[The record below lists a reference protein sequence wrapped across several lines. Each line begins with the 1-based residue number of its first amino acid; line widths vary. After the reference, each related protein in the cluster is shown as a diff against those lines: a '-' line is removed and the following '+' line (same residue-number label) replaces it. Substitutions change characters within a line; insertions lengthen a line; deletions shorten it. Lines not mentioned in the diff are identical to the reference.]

1 MGFINQCYMKKTIA
15 ALILICLLNTIVVT
29 AQNSTSA
36 CKVLTLTLNK
46 NYTGECKNGLAD
58 GQGEAVG
65 QHRYKGTFKDGKPN
79 GAGVY
84 YYDDSTYHAGFFQ
97 DGQKEGKGE
106 THYKQ
111 NGRADSILKGF
122 WSGNIFRGKNYITY
136 DFNGATMFDRY
147 EIKASP
153 QSGRTI
159 SFEISTTSG
168 SPTGVPSDFQGQ
180 PGYVLRLEDI
190 SAGDKAIIRKL
201 STVETPTRFY
211 VTYDIDSFPVRL
223 YVSMSNGN
231 NFTLNLYKAAT
242 WTVRLYV
249 NK

>member
-1 MGFINQCYMKKTIA
+1 MKKTFA
-15 ALILICLLNTIVVT
+15 SLIIIFVLHTDILT
-29 AQNSTSA
+29 AQDSA
-36 CKVLTLTLNK
+36 QTCKVLTLTLDK
-46 NYTGECKNGLAD
+46 TYTGECKNGLAH
-58 GQGEAVG
+58 GQGEAFG
-65 QHRYKGTFKDGKPN
+65 QHHYKGTFKYGRPN

-106 THYKQ
+106 THYMHK
-111 NGRADSILKGF
+111 GKADSTIKGF
-122 WSGNIFRGKNYITY
+122 WSGNTYRGKNYVTY

-147 EIKASP
+147 EIKATP
-153 QSGRTI
+153 ETGRTI

-190 SAGDKAIIRKL
+190 VAGDKAIIRKL
-201 STVETPTRFY
+201 STVETPTRFH
-211 VTYDIDSFPVRL
+211 VTYDIDSFPVKL
-223 YVSMSNGN
+223 YVTMSNGN

>member
-1 MGFINQCYMKKTIA
+1 MMQKIVT
-15 ALILICLLNTIVVT
+15 LILIFLVHAITVA
-29 AQNSTSA
+29 AQDNISA
-36 CKVLTLTLNK
+36 CKVLTLTLNQH
-46 NYTGECKNGLAD
+46 YAGGCKNGLAD
-58 GQGEAVG
+58 GQGEASG
-65 QHRYKGTFKDGKPN
+65 QQHYKGTFKDGKPN

-84 YYDDSTYHAGFFQ
+84 YYDDGSYHAGFFQ

-106 THYKQ
+106 THYLRK
-111 NGRADSILKGF
+111 GSADSIVKGY
-122 WSGNIFRGKNYITY
+122 WSGNIFRGKDYVTY
-136 DFNGATMFDRY
+136 NFNGASMFDRY

-190 SAGDKAIIRKL
+190 TAGDKAIVRKL
-201 STVETPTRFY
+201 STVETPTRFH
-211 VTYDIDSFPVRL
+211 VTYDIDSFPVKL

-242 WTVRLYV
+242 WIVRLYV

>member
-1 MGFINQCYMKKTIA
+1 MKNALA
-15 ALILICLLNTIVVT
+15 ALFIISLHFAGTVT
-29 AQNSTSA
+29 AQDAAQN
-36 CKVLTLTLNK
+36 CKVLTLTLDK
-46 NYTGECKNGLAD
+46 SYTGECKNGLAH
-58 GQGEAVG
+58 GQGEAFG
-65 QHRYKGTFKDGKPN
+65 QHHYKGTFKYGKPN

-106 THYKQ
+106 THYLQK
-111 NGRADSILKGF
+111 GKADSTIKGF
-122 WSGNIFRGKNYITY
+122 WSGNTYRGKNYVTY

-147 EIKASP
+147 EIKATP
-153 QSGRTI
+153 ESGRTI

-190 SAGDKAIIRKL
+190 VAGDKAI
-201 STVETPTRFY
+201 
-211 VTYDIDSFPVRL
+211 
-223 YVSMSNGN
+223 SNGN

>member
-1 MGFINQCYMKKTIA
+1 MKIIIPVLTA
-15 ALILICLLNTIVVT
+15 CCFFCLFNSTTAT
-29 AQNSTSA
+29 AQDADSA
-36 CKVLTLTLNK
+36 CKVLTLTLNQH
-46 NYTGECKNGLAD
+46 YTGDCKDGLAN
-58 GQGEAVG
+58 GQGEATG
-65 QHRYKGTFKDGKPN
+65 QQRYKGTFKDGEPN
-79 GAGVY
+79 GAGVMY
-84 YYDDSTYHAGFFQ
+84 YNDSFYHAGLFQ

-106 THYKQ
+106 THYLRQ
-111 NGRADSILKGF
+111 GRADSIIKGF
-122 WSGNIFRGKNYITY
+122 WSGNIYRGKNYVTY

-180 PGYVLRLEDI
+180 PGYVLRLDEI
-190 SAGDKAIIRKL
+190 NAGDKAIIRKL
-201 STVETPTRFY
+201 STVETPTRFH
-211 VTYDIDSFPVRL
+211 VTYDIDSFPVKL

>member
-1 MGFINQCYMKKTIA
+1 MKNPIA
-15 ALILICLLNTIVVT
+15 ILLSVIMFHSGAVT
-29 AQNSTSA
+29 AQDSTQV
-36 CKVLTLTLNK
+36 CKVLTPTLNIR
-46 NYTGECKNGLAD
+46 YTGECKDGVAN
-58 GQGEAVG
+58 GQGEAFG
-65 QHRYKGTFKDGKPN
+65 RHRYKGTFKYGKPN

-97 DGQKEGKGE
+97 DGQMEGKGE
-106 THYKQ
+106 THYLH
-111 NGRADSILKGF
+111 NGKTDSTVKGF
-122 WSGNIFRGKNYITY
+122 WSGNVYRGKDYKTY
-136 DFNGATMFDRY
+136 DFNGASMFDRY
-147 EIKASP
+147 EIKATP

-159 SFEISTTSG
+159 SFEIYTTSG

-190 SAGDKAIIRKL
+190 VAGDGAIIRKL
-201 STVETPTRFY
+201 STVETPTRFH
-211 VTYDIDSFPVRL
+211 VTYDIDTFPVKL
-223 YVSMSNGN
+223 YVTMSNGN